1 MLAFALSSCARPVRP
16 GIRHECSIL
25 GGRDAKRASW
35 ALGKQEQQ
43 ATTTTSN
50 NNITGHASESLS
62 EPLIPTHFEPADGD
76 FAEAGHWKRALIL
89 LLSCAR
95 LVRVQNLVL
104 GTAAL
109 RSSEI
114 LLGAV
119 PVLQAVAP

>member
-1 MLAFALSSCARPVRP
+1 ML
-16 GIRHECSIL
+16 
-25 GGRDAKRASW
+25 
-35 ALGKQEQQ
+35 
-43 ATTTTSN
+43 
-50 NNITGHASESLS
+50 
-62 EPLIPTHFEPADGD
+62 D

-89 LLSCAR
+89 LLACAR

-119 PVLQAVAP
+119 PALEAVAP